1 MNERQEI
8 VEQRMRAFL
17 HACRKIGA
25 RLTRQRMEIFRELAA
40 SDAHPDA
47 ECIHAGV
54 RQRLPAISL
63 DTVYRTLWWLTD
75 LGLVTVL
82 SPTQDRTRFDA
93 NLDRHHHFV
102 CTRCGLTRDFTSEAL
117 DNLALPEAVAA
128 IGSIQRTQVEL
139 KGICHV
145 CAAKEQ
151 VRSTGPGEAQAGQD
165 EDSSQ

>member
-1 MNERQEI
+1 MGKQQKI
-8 VEQRMRAFL
+8 VEQRMRTFL
-17 HACRKIGA
+17 HACRKAGA

-47 ECIHAGV
+47 ECIHARV
-54 RQRLPAISL
+54 RRLLPAISL

-93 NLDRHHHFV
+93 NLGRHHHFV
-102 CTRCGLTRDFTSEAL
+102 CTRCGLTRDFICEAL
-117 DNLALPEAVAA
+117 DNLALPEAVAD

-139 KGICHV
+139 KGICHA

-151 VRSTGPGEAQAGQD
+151 ARPPESEKDRTGHD